1 LGQEHAESQPN
12 RALSLLA
19 TCGIIAPI
27 SFTVTVIILSSM
39 WLGYNHVTDTLSKL
53 GRVGAPNAITMNIA
67 GFALRGILIFA
78 FAFGLHRGISEGRD
92 FKIGLVLMTIYGA
105 ADVLAALFPSDS
117 SNLAS
122 FTNRMHD
129 LFSFI
134 AWIAMIFA

>member
-1 LGQEHAESQPN
+1 
-12 RALSLLA
+12 
-19 TCGIIAPI
+19 
-27 SFTVTVIILSSM
+27 M